1 MFLETIKIRAMNL
14 NVNTVF
20 RKLGTRALVLVSC
33 CVIGVACNKQEELL
47 SLPTDS
53 DHAIESTVLWGPSV
67 TTKGA
72 GELTTATLR
81 SSSFGLFA
89 WWTSVGSYFSGIRD
103 GSLYLDNMEMEYV
116 ESVIGGDRWRCST
129 PTYWPIGC
137 NLTFFAYAPYMDCG
151 GPVLEL
157 PNGDDSLL
165 PRGTFTQKTAVRE
178 QVDFCLAPPVYDR
191 SSSSGDVPVV
201 LNHALS
207 KVLFYLNIEG
217 TPDEESNFVYRLESM
232 TIDNIVGS
240 NDFVY
245 GNASEG
251 FRWDNLPR
259 TDLSSRT
266 ASYTLT
272 RANGELVDD
281 ALIHVDNLTDE
292 TGFDRYTCVN
302 GLSDG
307 YLYLLPQPMTGSST
321 VTFII
326 YGYSVDGGTWTHKTT
341 LAAKVLTLPEE
352 TVWGIGNQIAYTA
365 TLDIT
370 RWDAIINFTA
380 TVQPWGSESL
390 SPVIWDNAVY
400 LTRSDLTFSIA
411 SVGSE
416 WSCGDL
422 VNNPPLVY
430 VNGTATA
437 VSSWTKVSES
447 SLTAKVAT
455 GTFTFTLSAGVPVSV
470 SFVED

>member
-1 MFLETIKIRAMNL
+1 MNL
-14 NVNTVF
+14 NVDMTL
-20 RKLGTRALVLVSC
+20 RRLGTKAVALASC
-33 CVIGVACNKQEELL
+33 CALWCACLKQETPLA
-47 SLPTDS
+47 LPMDTERT
-53 DHAIESTVLWGPSV
+53 IESTVFWGAPAS
-67 TTKGA
+67 TKGA
-72 GELTTATLR
+72 GEMTTASLR
-81 SSSFGLFA
+81 SESFGLFA
-89 WWTSVGSYFSGIRD
+89 WWNSNDSYFSGISD
-103 GSLYLDNMEMEYV
+103 GSLYLENMEMEYV
-116 ESVIGGDRWRCST
+116 ETVLGVDRWRCST
-129 PTYWPIGC
+129 PTYWPLGC
-137 NLTFFAYAPYMDCG
+137 TLTFFAYAPYMDCD

-165 PRGTFTQKTAVRE
+165 PRGTFTQETAVRD

-191 SSSSGDVPVV
+191 PSISGDVPVV
-201 LNHALS
+201 FNHALS

-217 TPDEESNFVYRLESM
+217 TPDEETGFVYRLESL
-232 TIDNIVGS
+232 TLDNLVGE
-240 NDFVY
+240 NDFTY
-245 GNASEG
+245 GNAANG

-259 TDLSSRT
+259 TDLSSRS

-281 ALIHVDNLTDE
+281 ALIHIDDLTDE

-302 GLSDG
+302 GLPAG

-321 VTFII
+321 ATFII
-326 YGYSVDGGTWTHKTT
+326 YGYSVDGGGTWTHRTT
-341 LAAKVLTLPEE
+341 LEAKVLTLPEE
-352 TVWGIGNQIAYTA
+352 TVWEAGNQIAYTA

-380 TVQPWGSESL
+380 TVLPWGDQSL

-400 LTRSDLTFSIA
+400 LTRSELTFSIA

-422 VNNPPLVY
+422 ENNPPLLY
-430 VNGTATA
+430 VNGSSSA
-437 VSSWTKVSES
+437 VSQWTKVSET

-455 GTFTFTLSAGVPVSV
+455 GTFMFTLSAGVPVSV